1 MYLNNLGT
9 PMEIAGDPT
18 RLVEDLVDEAEDLLL
33 QIVCYHV
40 WVSTPVIGI
49 IPDDNDRQ

>member
-1 MYLNNLGT
+1 MYLSNLGT

-33 QIVCYHV
+33 LFVCYHCL
-40 WVSTPVIGI
+40 
-49 IPDDNDRQ
+49 

>member
-1 MYLNNLGT
+1 
-9 PMEIAGDPT
+9 MEIAGDPT

-33 QIVCYHV
+33 LVVCYHCLRV
-40 WVSTPVIGI
+40 RTPIIGI